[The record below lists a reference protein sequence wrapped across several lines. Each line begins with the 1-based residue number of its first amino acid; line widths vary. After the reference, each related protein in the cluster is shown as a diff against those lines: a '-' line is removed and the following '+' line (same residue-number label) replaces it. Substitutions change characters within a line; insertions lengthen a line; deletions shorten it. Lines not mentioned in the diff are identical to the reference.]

1 MELKK
6 GRKKPRIELRYYTV
20 PEGEPTLVLMGT
32 EWVRTYGTEEEDL
45 HFHNLMEIG
54 LCHWGTGT
62 MILEEEEIPYRDG
75 DVTLIPSNCL
85 HTTLSNDMNFWEYL
99 FFDPQEVLQRS
110 FPDNPLFVENLV
122 KRLSGEA
129 KCLTAESP
137 EGKHLGQ
144 LVTMILDEY
153 QQKEQAYRVSSVQS
167 LLTVLLLHAAR
178 LYKEQEQEIPR
189 NITGL
194 RQIMPAIEYIAKN
207 YMNNISIQD
216 VASQC
221 LMSEVHLRRRFKECL
236 RMSPGEQLTMVRV
249 QNACDLLNST
259 DYTMPEV
266 ALRVG
271 YQSISS
277 FERNFQKLVGM
288 TPYQYK
294 KRSGDYKGRLR
305 EFNISAK
312 KGWVSRE
319 DD

>member
-6 GRKKPRIELRYYTV
+6 SRKKPRIELRYYTV
-20 PEGEPTLVLMGT
+20 PEGEPALVLMGT

-54 LCHWGTGT
+54 LCHWGTGI
-62 MILEEEEIPYRDG
+62 MILEEQEIPYQDG
-75 DVTLIPSNCL
+75 TVTLIPINCL
-85 HTTLSNDMNFWEYL
+85 HTTMSVDMNFWEYL
-99 FFDPQEVLQRS
+99 FFDPAEVLQRS
-110 FPDNPLFVENLV
+110 FPDNPLFVENTV

-129 KCLTAESP
+129 KCLPADSEAGT
-137 EGKHLGQ
+137 HLGQ
-144 LVTMILDEY
+144 LITMILEEY
-153 QQKEQAYRVSSVQS
+153 RKEQDYHVPSVQY

-178 LYKEQEQEIPR
+178 LYKEPEQAIPR
-189 NITGL
+189 NLTGL
-194 RQIMPAIEYIAKN
+194 RQIMPALEYIAKN
-207 YMNNISIQD
+207 YMNDISIQNI
-216 VASQC
+216 AAQC

-249 QNACDLLNST
+249 QNACDLLNTT
-259 DYTMPEV
+259 DYPMSEV

-277 FERNFQKLVGM
+277 FERNFQKLVGI

-294 KRSGDYKGRLR
+294 KQSKDYRGRLR